1 MATLLSKLQAQ
12 QTKSVRTIETVELTV
27 TSIIPLKEDKC
38 PKDKNG
44 NVIPKSQIN
53 TKEVGVLFCF
63 DSAIRNKP
71 ASFAY
76 GAKASVSLEEVT
88 YEKEGKEATTIN
100 VLRCEFTTVD
110 EQYRT
115 AGAYGVTVAVNAN

>member
-12 QTKSVRTIETVELTV
+12 QTKNVRTIETVELTI
-27 TSIIPLKEDKC
+27 TGIIPMKEDKC

-44 NVIPKSQIN
+44 NIIPKSQII
-53 TKEVGVLFCF
+53 TKEVGSLFCF

-88 YEKEGKEATTIN
+88 YEKDGKNVTNIN
-100 VLRCEFTTVD
+100 LLRCEFTTVD

-115 AGAYGVTVAVNAN
+115 AGAYGVTVAVHAN